1 MAPPPAKRR
10 RRNVLPSSSDD
21 EGSATRNGSNTLT
34 RYLVASPEKP
44 ATKPAPDASPI
55 RSNLAS
61 RPFRNST
68 TNSANGSPS
77 RRASG
82 RRSATNSPVKTRTRD
97 ASNGIK
103 QDPDKPR
110 NGDLKS
116 LFSKQAERAPATSH
130 AQIEDIISDPISD
143 DDLDADFGSFVAST
157 ASRIGQNV
165 RKRLKDGSQPV
176 ASSNMNGPP
185 SGSQLFARP
194 LRPAPET
201 IPDNEQRPWSE
212 RFGPVNLEE
221 LAVHKKKVADVR
233 SWIEGVISGR
243 LRQRLLVLK
252 GAAGT
257 GKTTTVKLLAKDMK
271 CELLEWKNPTG
282 ALASGPGVLSASAQF
297 QDFLGRSGKFSQLD
311 IGSFGEDE
319 SAEGKTRSMGPPP
332 SNTKGGS
339 GKKVILVEEFP
350 NTFARSST
358 ALTSFRNALLQYLI
372 TNTPSL
378 AAFGQHVTSGPITPV
393 ILVISETLLTTTSAS
408 ADSFTAHRLLGPE
421 ISRHPGTCIIEF
433 NAIAPTLLAGALEL
447 VVQKEARKSG
457 RRKTP
462 GPLVLKKLGEIGDIR
477 SAISSLEFLCLKGD
491 SEADWG
497 SKVAFTKPKRGAKSG
512 VVLTKGE
519 ADSLELISQRE
530 SSLGIF
536 HAVGKIVYNK
546 REEMPMSPSTPSG
559 SAESLPEYLSQYSR
573 PKRSEVAVD
582 ELIDETGTDIQTFVS
597 ALHENYALS
606 CEASSLDPKSSLD
619 YLNDCLDYLSES
631 DLLSP
636 SWDVF
641 FGGSGY
647 TGRDSASHA
656 LRQDEIAYHVA
667 TRGLLFSLPCPVKRA
682 KTSGRP
688 GGDAFKMFYPT
699 SIKLWRGKEELEGLV
714 DHWATSLLRGD
725 EGTRKLTEGASAFRK
740 PMTTGSDSG
749 GDWISRQAAA
759 QRRPSGTQ
767 QSPDSQNQGQGS
779 SSSPLLSLG
788 SSARREMLLERLP
801 YMAHMARRRKLTL
814 SSARLRELEKVV
826 SFTGIG
832 PPGANEDA
840 DDEGGEAPPAV
851 AAEQWAT
858 DRPTE
863 ELSPRKKR
871 SSIVG
876 IRQKP
881 DHEPVENSLLTV
893 QKLVLSDDDIE
904 D

>member
-21 EGSATRNGSNTLT
+21 EDTASRNGPNTLS
-34 RYLVASPEKP
+34 RYLVASPEKSSV
-44 ATKPAPDASPI
+44 KPVQDGSPT
-55 RSNLAS
+55 RPGLVS
-61 RPFRNST
+61 RPLRTST
-68 TNSANGSPS
+68 AGNAGGSPS
-77 RRASG
+77 RRSNG
-82 RRSATNSPVKTRTRD
+82 KRSATNSPAKTRSRD
-97 ASNGIK
+97 AISTGRP
-103 QDPDKPR
+103 DPTKPR

-116 LFSKQAERAPATSH
+116 LFSKQAERAPALSH
-130 AQIEDIISDPISD
+130 AQLEDIVSDPISD
-143 DDLDADFGSFVAST
+143 GDGDGDIFVAST
-157 ASRIGQNV
+157 ASRIGQNAK
-165 RKRLKDGSQPV
+165 KRLKDGSQPV
-176 ASSNMNGPP
+176 SSSTSHGQPT
-185 SGSQLFARP
+185 GSQMFVRP
-194 LRPAPET
+194 VRPTQDAV
-201 IPDNEQRPWSE
+201 PDNEQRPWSE
-212 RFGPVNLEE
+212 RFGPVSLEE

-233 SWIEGVISGR
+233 AWLEGVIAGR

-257 GKTTTVKLLAKDMK
+257 GKTTTMRLLAKDMK
-271 CELLEWKNPTG
+271 CELLEWRNPTG

-297 QDFLGRSGKFSQLD
+297 QEFLGRSGKFSQLD
-311 IGSFGEDE
+311 IGTADDDE
-319 SAEGKTRSMGPPP
+319 QSDSKVKSMAPPP
-332 SNTKGGS
+332 NRKSSDTKR
-339 GKKVILVEEFP
+339 KIILVEEFP

-372 TNTPSL
+372 ANTPSL
-378 AAFGQHVTSGPITPV
+378 AAFGQQTSSEPITPV
-393 ILVISETLLTTTSAS
+393 VLVISETLLTTTSAS

-433 NAIAPTLLAGALEL
+433 NAIAPTLLAAALEL

-462 GPLVLKKLGEIGDIR
+462 GPLVLKRLGEIGDIR
-477 SAISSLEFLCLKGD
+477 SAVSSLEFLCLKGD
-491 SEADWG
+491 NEADWG

-512 VVLTKGE
+512 VALTKGE
-519 ADSLELISQRE
+519 VDSLELISQRE

-546 REEMPMSPSTPSG
+546 REDLSMSSQTPSG
-559 SAESLPEYLSQYSR
+559 LAESLPSYLSHNSR
-573 PKRSEVAVD
+573 PRRSEVAVD

-606 CEASSLDPKSSLD
+606 CEATSPSDPNSSLD
-619 YLNDCLDYLSES
+619 YLNNCLDYLSDS

-647 TGRDSASHA
+647 GGRDSASHA

-667 TRGLLFSLPCPVKRA
+667 TRGLLFSLPYPVKRA
-682 KTSGRP
+682 KASGRP

-725 EGTRKLTEGASAFRK
+725 ESTRKLTEGASAFKK
-740 PMTTGSDSG
+740 PVTGDS
-749 GDWISRQAAA
+749 GDWISRQASQ
-759 QRRPSGTQ
+759 QRRNGTQ
-767 QSPDSQNQGQGS
+767 QSTNHGQGQGQS
-779 SSSPLLSLG
+779 AGSPLLSLG

-832 PPGANEDA
+832 PPANEA
-840 DDEGGEAPPAV
+840 DEDGAEPAPAG
-851 AAEQWAT
+851 AASSESWAT

-863 ELSPRKKR
+863 ESSPRKKR
-871 SSIVG
+871 TGLG

-881 DHEPVENSLLTV
+881 DDAVESSLMTV